1 MSLPKQLL
9 LLLLFLVLTFL
20 SSAQEYYDTPTLY
33 VTDSAKAECP
43 PPFLISLTDSLVNF
57 GKKFLHKPYHYRI
70 NSQIR
75 FDCSG
80 FASYVYSNF
89 GYQLKRSSAEQAE
102 QVDKVDLSELKTGDL
117 VFFSGRSKSKRVGH
131 VGIVVSTKENGK
143 FDFIHSS
150 VQSGIVISNSDEA
163 YYSARYIKAGRVIN
177 NDSLL
182 TINLS
187 PVSIHQPEK
196 SNNSIDDEK
205 STNPTSANTDSKN
218 TNQAIYHLVKSG
230 DTLYAISR
238 KYGISISE
246 IKKSNHLKNDKL
258 MPRQQ
263 LIITN
268 ETAIADTNPI
278 K

>member
-9 LLLLFLVLTFL
+9 LFLLFLILTSF
-20 SSAQEYYDTPTLY
+20 SSAQEYSDTITSN
-33 VTDSAKAECP
+33 VTDSAKVVYP
-43 PPFLISLTDSLVNF
+43 HPFQISITDSIINF
-57 GKKFLHKPYHYRI
+57 GKKFLHKPYHYKP

-102 QVDKVDLSELKTGDL
+102 QVGKVELSELKTGDL
-117 VFFSGRSKSKRVGH
+117 VFYSGRSKSRRVGH

-182 TINLS
+182 NINLPPES
-187 PVSIHQPEK
+187 THQSEK
-196 SNNSIDDEK
+196 TNNCNADEN
-205 STNPTSANTDSKN
+205 STNSTSSSPELKE
-218 TNQAIYHLVKSG
+218 TNPAIYHMVKSG

-238 KYGISISE
+238 KYGIPISE
-246 IKKSNHLKNDKL
+246 LKKTNHLKSDKI
-258 MPRQQ
+258 MPGQK
-263 LIITN
+263 LIITD
-268 ETAIADTNPI
+268 ETAIADTNQV